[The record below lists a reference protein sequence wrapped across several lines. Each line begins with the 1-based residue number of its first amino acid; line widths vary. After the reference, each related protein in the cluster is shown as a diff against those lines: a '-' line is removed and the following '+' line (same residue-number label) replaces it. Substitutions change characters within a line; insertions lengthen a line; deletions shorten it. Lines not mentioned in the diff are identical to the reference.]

1 MEGNLLKAEVLPED
15 VSNAFI
21 SLALMRRTTGVILT
35 VDGGN
40 VAAMVRGFE
49 KIYLFKI
56 FNFSIFKNRYKQKVK
71 K

>member
-21 SLALMRRTTGVILT
+21 SLALMRRTTGAILT

-40 VAAMVRGFE
+40 VAAMVR
-49 KIYLFKI
+49 
-56 FNFSIFKNRYKQKVK
+56 
-71 K
+71 